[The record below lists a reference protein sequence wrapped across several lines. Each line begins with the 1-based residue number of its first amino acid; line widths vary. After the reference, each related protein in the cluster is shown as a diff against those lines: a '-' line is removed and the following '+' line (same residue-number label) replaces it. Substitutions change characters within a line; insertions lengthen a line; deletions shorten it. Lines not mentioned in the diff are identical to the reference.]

1 VSAGNKQ
8 QRMNI
13 LVTGATGYIGS
24 HVCLE
29 LKLRGY
35 RVSAWDNCYS
45 GQWNKVACDEF
56 MSYDI
61 TKRHIS
67 GSYDAVIHLAGRSV
81 VPQSLIEPSE
91 YYRVNTL
98 GTDNLLNRVET
109 PHFIFAGTSSS
120 WEMKSPYARSKV
132 AAEDIIKQKAK
143 GYTIFRFFNVS
154 GTNGYYA
161 QLGKASHLIRVAAE
175 VATGK
180 RVVLPIYGTDYPTKD
195 GTCIRD
201 YVHVVDVAR
210 AIVKAVEMG
219 PANTPYECLGSKKGY
234 SVWDVIHTM
243 RDVTKHP
250 IPTIEMPRRDGDA
263 VSCVV
268 EELSDRITLEKTLED
283 MCLDQYSLEKIR
295 VG

>member
-1 VSAGNKQ
+1 MKV
-8 QRMNI
+8 

-29 LKLRGY
+29 LKEHGHH
-35 RVSAWDNCYS
+35 VTAWDNCFS
-45 GQWNKVACDEF
+45 KEWNNIVCDEY
-56 MSYDI
+56 MSFDI

-67 GSYDAVIHLAGRSV
+67 GSFDVIVHLAGRSV
-81 VPQSLIEPSE
+81 VSQSLIEPSE

-98 GTDNLLNRVET
+98 GTDNVLNKLET

-120 WEMKSPYARSKV
+120 WEMASPYARSKV
-132 AAEDIIKQKAK
+132 GAEDIIKEKAK

-154 GTNGYYA
+154 GTNGLYH
-161 QLGKASHLIRVAAE
+161 QLGKATHLIRVAAE
-175 VATGK
+175 VAAGK
-180 RVVLPIYGTDYPTKD
+180 REFLPIYGTDYSTRD

-201 YVHVVDVAR
+201 YVHVVDVAKSISR
-210 AIVKAVEMG
+210 AISMG
-219 PANTPYECLGSKKGY
+219 PANTPYECLGSMKGY

-250 IPTIEMPRRDGDA
+250 VPIKKMPRREGDA
-263 VSCVV
+263 VSCIVDK
-268 EELSDRITLEKTLED
+268 LSDRITLEKTLED
-283 MCLDQYSLEKIR
+283 MCLDQYNLEKIR